1 MSSGLTATQSPSDL
15 PQAVADPDQHTLK
28 KTPYRLYTTPFSQI
42 LEHRYHGSGT
52 RDDPYLV
59 EWLPKD
65 AENPQTWSQVYKWAQ
80 TIQVAIA
87 TLSVALASSAYSG
100 AVESIQQQFH
110 PSKQIIVT
118 LGVSLFVLGFA
129 FGPLFWAPFSEVV
142 GRRNL
147 FIFTYAVFTMWQ
159 AVSVASP
166 NIESLLVFRFL
177 AGFFGSS
184 PLVNTGGTL
193 ADMFGAKQR
202 GLAMA
207 IFASAPFLGPA
218 LGPIIGGFLGE
229 NAGWK
234 WVIGFLAIFA
244 AVITVLGAISMP
256 ETYAPVL
263 LRWRAQKLAE
273 VTGKHYICKL
283 DKGRDLRLKTQF
295 KVALGRPWLLLI
307 YEPIVM
313 LLSIYI
319 AIIYGILYSLFGAF
333 PIVFQR
339 YRGWSPGVGGLA
351 FLGVLVGM
359 LFALAWIIFYENP
372 RYIRIVDKHNGVAP
386 PEVRLVT
393 AMIGAVSIV
402 IGLAIFAA
410 TDSPDLPWI
419 APIIGSAPFG
429 LGMVLIFLSVMSYL
443 TDAYLVYAASV
454 LAANSVIRSL
464 FGFAFPLFTS
474 NMYSIG
480 GRDGIHWGPAI
491 GGLLALIC
499 LPFPFVFYKYGGK
512 IREKCKYA
520 SEAKKMFEQMSA
532 STQQQQQKPAS
543 DDDDLEMA
551 QTGSASH
558 DGEKAVRT
566 ERSSLDLGAST
577 AAPTPRHDS
586 VSSGSSYGAAR

>member
-1 MSSGLTATQSPSDL
+1 MSSNLKQEQSPSAL
-15 PQAVADPDQHTLK
+15 EVVADPDQYTLK
-28 KTPYRLYTTPFSQI
+28 KTPYRIYTTPFSQI
-42 LEHRYHGSGT
+42 LANSYSGSGT
-52 RDDPYLV
+52 QDDPYLV
-59 EWLPKD
+59 EWLPED
-65 AENPQTWSQVYKWAQ
+65 AENPQTWADTYKWLQ
-80 TIQVAIA
+80 TVQVAIA

-100 AVESIQQQFH
+100 AVDSIQAQFQ
-110 PSKQIIVT
+110 PSKQIIIT

-147 FIFTYAVFTMWQ
+147 FIFTYAVFTLWQ
-159 AVSVASP
+159 AVSIASP

-193 ADMFGAKQR
+193 ADMFAAKER

-218 LGPIIGGFLGE
+218 LGPITGGFLGE
-229 NAGWK
+229 TSGWK
-234 WVIGFLAIFA
+234 WVIAFLAIFA
-244 AVITVLGAISMP
+244 AVITVVGAVTMP

-263 LRWRAQKLAE
+263 LRWRAQKLEEA
-273 VTGKHYICKL
+273 TGKHYICKL

-295 KVALGRPWLLLI
+295 KTALGRPWLLLF

-313 LLSIYI
+313 ILSIYI

-339 YRGWSPGVGGLA
+339 LRGWSPGIGGLA

-359 LFALAWIIFYENP
+359 LFAIAYIIFFENP
-372 RYIRIVDKHNGVAP
+372 RYIRIVDKNNGIAP
-386 PEVRLVT
+386 PEARLVP
-393 AMIGAVSIV
+393 AMIGSVSIV

-419 APIIGSAPFG
+419 APIIGGGPFG
-429 LGMVLIFLSVMSYL
+429 FGMVMIFLSVMGYL
-443 TDAYLVYAASV
+443 TDSYLIYAASV

-464 FGFAFPLFTS
+464 FGFAFPLFTP

-480 GRDGIHWGPAI
+480 GANGIHWGPAI

-499 LPFPFVFYKYGGK
+499 LPFPFVFYKYGAK
-512 IREKCKYA
+512 VRESCKYA
-520 SEAKKMFEQMSA
+520 SEAKKMLESMQA
-532 STQQQQQKPAS
+532 SSKKQQAVVAS
-543 DDDDLEMA
+543 NDDDLEKGQNGDSSDEQA
-551 QTGSASH
+551 
-558 DGEKAVRT
+558 KAVRT
-566 ERSSLDLGAST
+566 ERSSMDYGAST
-577 AAPTPRHDS
+577 AAPTPRHHS
-586 VSSGSSYGAAR
+586 VSSGSSDGEAR